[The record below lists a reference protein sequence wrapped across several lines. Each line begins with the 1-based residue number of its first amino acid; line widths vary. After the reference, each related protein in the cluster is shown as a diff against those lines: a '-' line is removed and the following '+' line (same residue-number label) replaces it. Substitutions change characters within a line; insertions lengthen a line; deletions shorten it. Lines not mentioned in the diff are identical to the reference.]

1 MNLTWFYFH
10 CVLALVI
17 IVKDYNG
24 TLEEDLNKFEERLG
38 IRTELP
44 SDSIE
49 NVPPPIRKVPHPM
62 DSVPSPGPSPPSPGS
77 KPAVLDPPA
86 KSTIPSPAQ
95 MHFSP
100 AGAAPA
106 PQ

>member
-44 SDSIE
+44 SDSTKD
-49 NVPPPIRKVPHPM
+49 VPPPYYINPREEIE
-62 DSVPSPGPSPPSPGS
+62 D
-77 KPAVLDPPA
+77 DD
-86 KSTIPSPAQ
+86 TRNT
-95 MHFSP
+95 
-100 AGAAPA
+100 
-106 PQ
+106 

>member
-44 SDSIE
+44 PDSTE
-49 NVPPPIRKVPHPM
+49 DKTPY
-62 DSVPSPGPSPPSPGS
+62 
-77 KPAVLDPPA
+77 
-86 KSTIPSPAQ
+86 
-95 MHFSP
+95 
-100 AGAAPA
+100 
-106 PQ
+106 